1 MEGAQGQFAEKDNES
16 NETFFELRNYDPLL
30 GRFSTIDPYG
40 QYFSP
45 YLAMGN
51 SHPNMIDPD
60 GGFGGPFGMGYTAS
74 NPFLGTAGVGGGGTS
89 GLQILGSVSGV
100 LSAAM
105 MGNAFAFQN
114 AVGELNASVTYT
126 ETPKSNNWWGNFWN
140 KPIGI
145 KAGEFKTQKEYEDFK
160 QSNKGDETAAEAA
173 EWAGA
178 LVPFGG
184 GIKITFSLKGIFKSI
199 ANLFTWR
206 GLSKGSN
213 RITANTLKE
222 FKDLIWD
229 LSKYGSEINT
239 AELRQLEKLTERF
252 GGKIRFDL
260 NPIKGRV
267 RKPHVQIEGL
277 GSQVHGRKI
286 WLGKGVK

>member
-1 MEGAQGQFAEKDNES
+1 MLNTQGQFAEKDNES

-30 GRFSTIDPYG
+30 GRFNTIDPYG

-60 GGFGGPFGMGYTAS
+60 GGFGGPFGGGYTAS

-89 GLQILGSVSGV
+89 GLQILGTTAGILGV
-100 LSAAM
+100 AAL
-105 MGNAFAFQN
+105 GNAFAFQN

>member
-1 MEGAQGQFAEKDNES
+1 
-16 NETFFELRNYDPLL
+16 
-30 GRFSTIDPYG
+30 
-40 QYFSP
+40 
-45 YLAMGN
+45 MGN

-60 GGFGGPFGMGYTAS
+60 GGFGGPFGGGYTAS

-89 GLQILGSVSGV
+89 GLQILGTTAGILGV
-100 LSAAM
+100 AAL
-105 MGNAFAFQN
+105 GNAFAFQN